1 MVFKNL
7 LKSDGRRVAN
17 KLAVKRMIQ
26 DMAENMGRE
35 FIMTELYKEFRNPPV
50 VLTRENKIIFI

>member
-7 LKSDGRRVAN
+7 LKYDGMKITN
-17 KLAVKRMIQ
+17 KLAVERVMY

-35 FIMTELYKEFRNPPV
+35 FVMTALYREFRNPPV
-50 VLTRENKIIFI
+50 VLTKENKIIFI

>member
-7 LKSDGRRVAN
+7 LKSDVRRVAN

-50 VLTRENKIIFI
+50 VLTKENKIIFI

>member
-7 LKSDGRRVAN
+7 LKSDGRRIAN

-35 FIMTELYKEFRNPPV
+35 FVMTALYREFRNPPV
-50 VLTRENKIIFI
+50 VLTKENKIIFI